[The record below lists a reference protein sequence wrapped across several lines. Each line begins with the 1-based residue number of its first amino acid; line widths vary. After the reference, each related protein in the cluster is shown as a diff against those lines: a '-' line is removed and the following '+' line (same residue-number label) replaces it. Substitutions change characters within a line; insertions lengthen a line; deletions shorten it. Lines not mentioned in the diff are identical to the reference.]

1 MEKRSC
7 NWGCIGRTIE
17 NLWRI
22 LLLFIYFLQRNL
34 LVHINQQVQDGFSF
48 KHADEEFKLHHQDW
62 DSPEMLAISSVT
74 GFILKLHKSAACS
87 SRLTL
92 SSLPV
97 NIVSIPKPA
106 TVAQRKRYTDCPGL
120 NQNPIPE
127 VQPINNTWI
136 AQEGDSTWKMGV
148 WAIRGRLKWHVLGNG
163 NSRRQLIPVLC
174 WCP

>member
-1 MEKRSC
+1 MKDPA
-7 NWGCIGRTIE
+7 
-17 NLWRI
+17 
-22 LLLFIYFLQRNL
+22 FIYFFFWGRKLIGSHNWK
-34 LVHINQQVQDGFSF
+34 F
-48 KHADEEFKLHHQDW
+48 KMVFLNMAWMKNSNYIIKIGIL
-62 DSPEMLAISSVT
+62 PEMLAISSVT

-136 AQEGDSTWKMGV
+136 AQEGDSTLENGSM
-148 WAIRGRLKWHVLGNG
+148 AIRGRLSTSWVMETADV
-163 NSRRQLIPVLC
+163 QLIPVLLLMSLSTPLVQC
-174 WCP
+174 SCSVVS